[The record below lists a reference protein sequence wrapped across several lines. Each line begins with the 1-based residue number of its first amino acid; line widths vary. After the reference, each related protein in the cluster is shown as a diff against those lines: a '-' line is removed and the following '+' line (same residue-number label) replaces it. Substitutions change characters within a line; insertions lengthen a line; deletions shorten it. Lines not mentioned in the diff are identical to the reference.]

1 MKKRIISL
9 LLVALM
15 LVSIAPFGAMA
26 ANSNFG
32 DIIGGIIGGGGS
44 GSDTDSTVTITFTEQ
59 PKDVTVA
66 VGETATFTVSAVT
79 SNPLS
84 KEIKYLWIDATEIG
98 SGEKLSVATIIKIA
112 RMLKSDGTLPNSNT
126 YTIDNVTS
134 EHNGKSFKCIAYC
147 GEFTLAGGKNLSYA
161 ISNKATLTVTG
172 GVTPSPDPNPDPTD
186 TPAPSETTTPS
197 PSPSV
202 KPEDCTH
209 ANPEHHAA
217 TENNT
222 CDPHIEYWYCPDC
235 GKYFK
240 DAGCTQRVT
249 KGKLDDGMTKD
260 KNKHTDLKKVPSKA
274 ATCTEEGNI
283 EHWYCS
289 GCGNYYSDSKGTSKT
304 THANVTTKKADH
316 DYYWVADEVANV
328 HYEKCRVC
336 GKTSGTSN
344 HSGGT
349 ASCKAQAKCEKCGA
363 SYGELDATNHVNFEY
378 KNAVKPTETTK
389 GYTGDKY
396 CADCGVFIEKGTE
409 YSAQCTGGCKDLKLV
424 KGTPKTC
431 TADGTIDYY
440 ECPKC
445 HNIYRDEKGTIL
457 LTEADLVD
465 KCTGHDLHPGTD
477 LFGNINKDNLRA
489 FAKNLGMSLPQIV
502 QMIRDGTFDLDH
514 IIGTIKIKDIEHC
527 HDDTDHWLGCQRCG
541 KTLEDLRDEL
551 SASGFEVNEKWYEL
565 SRKTP
570 HSGGSATC
578 QKKAVCD
585 ECGDEYG
592 ELGEHRYDNIV
603 TAPTCTK
610 DGYTTHT
617 CSACKDSY
625 KDSET
630 KKTGHIIEYGVCKI
644 CKGRFSNPFYDVN
657 GSDWFYSAVMWA
669 FYNNPIVTTG
679 VDTTHFAPS
688 DPCTRAQVV
697 TFLWRA
703 AGRPEPAGSGKT
715 FSDVPNTNQYAPY
728 YKAIQWAV
736 ENGITKGTG
745 NGSTFSPNATVTRA
759 EFVTFLW
766 RYAGEPAPKNLSTS
780 FNDVDANQ
788 FYYKA
793 VLWAAENSVTT
804 GVDTTHFAP
813 GAFCKR
819 SEVVMFLFRAFS
831 KGVVN

>member
-26 ANSNFG
+26 AG
-32 DIIGGIIGGGGS
+32 IPGLDIGGKLNQ
-44 GSDTDSTVTITFTEQ
+44 VTITFETPPES
-59 PKDVTVA
+59 KTVNA
-66 VGETATFTVSAVT
+66 GENAEFTAKAKIDLNLNIGVEIPTGTVIS
-79 SNPLS
+79 
-84 KEIKYLWIDATEIG
+84 YLWVDTSELDSDSDLDIKKITSLLKKAKSTSETC
-98 SGEKLSVATIIKIA
+98 TIK
-112 RMLKSDGTLPNSNT
+112 
-126 YTIDNVTS
+126 NVTA
-134 EHNGKSFKCIAYC
+134 EDNGMQLRCIAYILK
-147 GEFTLAGGKNLSYA
+147 FASWKVSDP
-161 ISNKATLTVTG
+161 ATLTVIG
-172 GVTPSPDPNPDPTD
+172 GETPVPSPSVSPTPSPSTSPDPTD
-186 TPAPSETTTPS
+186 TPTPSESPTPS
-197 PSPSV
+197 TSPSV

-249 KGKLDDGMTKD
+249 KGSLDDGMTKD

-289 GCGNYYSDSKGTSKT
+289 GCGNYYTDSKGTSKT
-304 THANVTTKKADH
+304 THAKVTTKKADH

-465 KCTGHDLHPGTD
+465 KCTGHDLHPGPD
-477 LFGNINKDNLRA
+477 LFGNINMNNLKQ
-489 FAKNLGMSLPQIV
+489 FALSIGMSLPQIV

-514 IIGTIKIKDIEHC
+514 IIGTIKIKDIDHC

-688 DPCTRAQVV
+688 APCTRAQVV

-793 VLWAAENSVTT
+793 VLWAAENSVAT

>member
-26 ANSNFG
+26 AFDLG
-32 DIIGGIIGGGGS
+32 DIDIPGIGGG
-44 GSDTDSTVTITFTEQ
+44 TDSTVTITFTEQ

-289 GCGNYYSDSKGTSKT
+289 GCGNYYSDSKGTAKT

-336 GKTSGTSN
+336 GKTTGTSN

-363 SYGELDATNHVNFEY
+363 SYGELDATNHVKFEY

-465 KCTGHDLHPGTD
+465 KCTGHDLHPGPD
-477 LFGNINKDNLRA
+477 LFGNINMNNLKQ
-489 FAKNLGMSLPQIV
+489 FALSIGMSLPQIV

-514 IIGTIKIKDIEHC
+514 IIGTIKIKDIDHC

-688 DPCTRAQVV
+688 APCTRAQVV

>member
-26 ANSNFG
+26 AG
-32 DIIGGIIGGGGS
+32 IPGLDIGGIIGGGS
-44 GSDTDSTVTITFTEQ
+44 GSDSTVTITFTKQ
-59 PKDVTVA
+59 PKNVTVA
-66 VGETATFTVSAVT
+66 VGENATFTVSAVT

-172 GVTPSPDPNPDPTD
+172 G
-186 TPAPSETTTPS
+186 ET
-197 PSPSV
+197 
-202 KPEDCTH
+202 PEDCTH

-235 GKYFK
+235 KTYFT
-240 DAGCTQRVT
+240 DAACTTEIR
-249 KGKLDDGMTKD
+249 KSKLDDGMTKD

-289 GCGNYYSDSKGTSKT
+289 GCGNYYTDSKGTAKT
-304 THANVTTKKADH
+304 THAKVTTKKADH

-477 LFGNINKDNLRA
+477 LFGNINMNNLKQ
-489 FAKNLGMSLPQIV
+489 FALSIGMSLPQIV

-514 IIGTIKIKDIEHC
+514 IIGTIKIKDIDHC

-688 DPCTRAQVV
+688 APCTRAQVV

-703 AGRPEPAGSGKT
+703 AGRPDLP
-715 FSDVPNTNQYAPY
+715 
-728 YKAIQWAV
+728 
-736 ENGITKGTG
+736 
-745 NGSTFSPNATVTRA
+745 
-759 EFVTFLW
+759 
-766 RYAGEPAPKNLSTS
+766 
-780 FNDVDANQ
+780 
-788 FYYKA
+788 
-793 VLWAAENSVTT
+793 AAERPSAMCPTPTSTHPTT
-804 GVDTTHFAP
+804 RLFSG
-813 GAFCKR
+813 R
-819 SEVVMFLFRAFS
+819 SKTE
-831 KGVVN
+831 

>member
-26 ANSNFG
+26 AGN
-32 DIIGGIIGGGGS
+32 
-44 GSDTDSTVTITFTEQ
+44 TVITEQ
-59 PKDVTVA
+59 PSDVSVN
-66 VGETATFTVSAVT
+66 VGETATFSIAAT
-79 SNPLS
+79 NPNSTDL
-84 KEIKYLWIDATEIG
+84 KYLWFDADEVNTNNI
-98 SGEKLSVATIIKIA
+98 SLKDLS
-112 RMLKSDGTLPNSNT
+112 D
-126 YTIDNVTS
+126 TIDKIKKAKLGEEQVLTLTDVRQSMSIRCAVYYEIEKTILGYTVTVPTDLV
-134 EHNGKSFKCIAYC
+134 F
-147 GEFTLAGGKNLSYA
+147 
-161 ISNKATLTVTG
+161 SNKATLTVTG
-172 GVTPSPDPNPDPTD
+172 GETPSPDPSPDPTD

-249 KGKLDDGMTKD
+249 KGSLDDGMTKD

-289 GCGNYYSDSKGTSKT
+289 GCGNYYTDSKGTAKT
-304 THANVTTKKADH
+304 THAKVTTKKADH

-396 CADCGVFIEKGTE
+396 CADCGAFIEKGKE

-465 KCTGHDLHPGTD
+465 KCTGHDLHPGPD
-477 LFGNINKDNLRA
+477 FFGNINMNNLKQ
-489 FAKNLGMSLPQIV
+489 FALSIGMSLPQIV

-514 IIGTIKIKDIEHC
+514 IIGTIKIKDIDHC

-551 SASGFEVNEKWYEL
+551 SSAGFEINEKWYEL

-570 HSGGSATC
+570 HSGGKATC
-578 QKKAVCD
+578 QTKAVCD
-585 ECGDEYG
+585 ECGDAYG
-592 ELGEHRYDNIV
+592 ELGEHRYDSVV

-610 DGYTTHT
+610 GGYTTHT

-630 KKTGHIIEYGVCKI
+630 SKTGHIIEYGVCKL

-657 GSDWFYSAVMWA
+657 GSDWYYSAVMWA
-669 FYNNPIVTTG
+669 YYNSPLITTG
-679 VDTTHFAPS
+679 TDETHFSPAEQ
-688 DPCTRAQVV
+688 CTRAQVV

-703 AGRPEPAGSGKT
+703 AGRPEPTGSGKL
-715 FSDVPNTNQYAPY
+715 FSDVPNTNQFAPY

-736 ENGITKGTG
+736 EQGITKGTG
-745 NGSTFSPNATVTRA
+745 NGSTFSPNDPVTRA
-759 EFVTFLW
+759 QFVTFLW
-766 RYAGEPAPKNLSTS
+766 RYAGEPSPKNLSS
-780 FNDVDANQ
+780 NFNDIDANQ

-793 VLWAAENSVTT
+793 VLWAAENGITEGYGSPSL
-804 GVDTTHFAP
+804 FAP
-813 GAFCKR
+813 GATCKR
-819 SEVVMFLFRAFS
+819 SEVVTFLFRAFS

>member
-26 ANSNFG
+26 AG
-32 DIIGGIIGGGGS
+32 IPGLDIGGIIGGGS
-44 GSDTDSTVTITFTEQ
+44 GSDSTVTITFTKQ
-59 PKDVTVA
+59 PVGVTVA

-84 KEIKYLWIDATEIG
+84 KEIKYLWLDATEIG

-161 ISNKATLTVTG
+161 ISDPATLTVTG
-172 GVTPSPDPNPDPTD
+172 GEMPT
-186 TPAPSETTTPS
+186 
-197 PSPSV
+197 PSV

-235 GKYFK
+235 KTYFT
-240 DAGCTQRVT
+240 DAACTTEIR
-249 KGKLDDGMTKD
+249 KSKLDDGMTKD

-289 GCGNYYSDSKGTSKT
+289 GCGNYYTDSKGTAKT
-304 THANVTTKKADH
+304 THAKVTTKKADH

-396 CADCGVFIEKGTE
+396 CADCGAFIEKGKE

-465 KCTGHDLHPGTD
+465 KCTGHDLHPGAD
-477 LFGNINKDNLRA
+477 LFGNINMNNLKQ
-489 FAKNLGMSLPQIV
+489 FALSIGMSLPQIV

-514 IIGTIKIKDIEHC
+514 IIGTIKIKDIDHC

-688 DPCTRAQVV
+688 APCTRAQVV

>member
-26 ANSNFG
+26 AF
-32 DIIGGIIGGGGS
+32 DIGGKLNQ
-44 GSDTDSTVTITFTEQ
+44 VAITFETQ
-59 PKDVTVA
+59 PESVEVNAGEDAEFTAKAKIDLDLNIGIDIPTGTVI
-66 VGETATFTVSAVT
+66 S
-79 SNPLS
+79 
-84 KEIKYLWIDATEIG
+84 YLWVDVSDLGDDSDLNISKITKLLARAKSKTETCTIKNATAEDNGMQLKCVAYIL
-98 SGEKLSVATIIKIA
+98 KLASWKV
-112 RMLKSDGTLPNSNT
+112 
-126 YTIDNVTS
+126 S
-134 EHNGKSFKCIAYC
+134 EA
-147 GEFTLAGGKNLSYA
+147 
-161 ISNKATLTVTG
+161 ATLTVTG
-172 GVTPSPDPNPDPTD
+172 GVTPSPDPSPDPTD

-222 CDPHIEYWYCPDC
+222 CDPHIEYWYCPNC
-235 GKYFK
+235 KTYFT
-240 DAGCTQRVT
+240 DAACTKEIR
-249 KGKLDDGMTKD
+249 KSKLDDGMTKD
-260 KNKHTDLKKVPSKA
+260 ETKHTALKKVPAKA

-289 GCGNYYSDSKGTSKT
+289 GCGKYYTDSKGTAKT
-304 THANVTTKKADH
+304 THAKVTTSKADH
-316 DYYWVADEVANV
+316 DYSWVADEVANV
-328 HYEKCRVC
+328 HYQKCRVC
-336 GKTSGTSN
+336 GQTTATSK

-349 ASCKAQAKCEKCGA
+349 ASCKAQAKCDKCGA

-378 KNAVKPTETTK
+378 KNVVKPTETTK
-389 GYTGDKY
+389 GYTGDRY

-445 HNIYRDEKGTIL
+445 HNKYRDEKGTIL

-465 KCTGHDLHPGTD
+465 KCTGHDLHPGPE
-477 LFGNINKDNLRA
+477 LFGNINMNNLKQ
-489 FAKNLGMSLPQIV
+489 FALSIGMSLPQIV

-514 IIGTIKIKDIEHC
+514 IIGTIKIKDIDHC

-592 ELGEHRYDNIV
+592 QLGEHRYDNVV

-617 CSACKDSY
+617 CSTCKDTY
-625 KDSET
+625 TDNET
-630 KKTGHIIEYGVCKI
+630 TKTGHIIKFGVCES
-644 CKGRFSNPFYDVN
+644 CKGKFANPFYDVSGN
-657 GSDWFYSAVMWA
+657 DWFYSAVMWGY
-669 FYNNPIVTTG
+669 YNDPQVAAGMDAN
-679 VDTTHFAPS
+679 HFKPKA
-688 DPCTRAQVV
+688 PCTRAQVV

-703 AGRPEPAGSGKT
+703 AGRPEPTSSTMK
-715 FSDVPNTNQYAPY
+715 FVDVPYNNTYAPY
-728 YKAIQWAV
+728 YKAILWAV
-736 ENGITKGTG
+736 ENGVTAGTDA
-745 NGSTFSPNATVTRA
+745 THFSPNATVTRA
-759 EFVTFLW
+759 QFVTFLW
-766 RYAGEPAPKNLSTS
+766 RYAGEPSPSNLSTS
-780 FNDVDANQ
+780 FADVNANS
-788 FYYKA
+788 YYYRA
-793 VLWAAENSVTT
+793 VLWAAENGITAGKSATQ
-804 GVDTTHFAP
+804 FAP
-813 GAFCKR
+813 GAACTR
-819 SEVVMFLFRAFS
+819 CEVVSFMFRAFS
-831 KGVVN
+831 KGIVN

>member
-26 ANSNFG
+26 AL
-32 DIIGGIIGGGGS
+32 DIGGKLNQ
-44 GSDTDSTVTITFTEQ
+44 VTITFETPPES
-59 PKDVTVA
+59 KTVNA
-66 VGETATFTVSAVT
+66 GENAEFTAKAKIDPNLNIGVEIPTGTVIS
-79 SNPLS
+79 
-84 KEIKYLWIDATEIG
+84 YLWVDTSELDSDSDLDIKKITSLLKKAKSTSETC
-98 SGEKLSVATIIKIA
+98 TIK
-112 RMLKSDGTLPNSNT
+112 
-126 YTIDNVTS
+126 NVTA
-134 EHNGKSFKCIAYC
+134 EDNGMQLRCIAYILK
-147 GEFTLAGGKNLSYA
+147 FASWKVSDP
-161 ISNKATLTVTG
+161 ATLTVTG
-172 GVTPSPDPNPDPTD
+172 GETPSPDPSPDPSTSPD
-186 TPAPSETTTPS
+186 PSATTTPS

-202 KPEDCTH
+202 DPASCTH
-209 ANPEHHAA
+209 AKPEYHP
-217 TENNT
+217 ESNNT

-235 GKYFK
+235 KTYFT
-240 DAGCTQRVT
+240 DAACTNEIR
-249 KGKLDDGMTKD
+249 KSKLDDGMTKD
-260 KNKHTDLKKVPSKA
+260 KNKHTALEKVPSKA

-289 GCGNYYSDSKGTSKT
+289 GCDNYYTDANATVKTS
-304 THANVTTKKADH
+304 HAKVTTPKADH

-396 CADCGVFIEKGTE
+396 CADCGAFIENGTE

-431 TADGTIDYY
+431 TEDGTIDYY

-465 KCTGHDLHPGTD
+465 KCTGHDLHPGPD
-477 LFGNINKDNLRA
+477 LFGNINMNNLKK
-489 FAKNLGMSLPQIV
+489 FALERLGMSLPQIV

-527 HDDTDHWLGCQRCG
+527 SDDTDHWLGCQRCG

-551 SASGFEVNEKWYEL
+551 SSAGIEINEKWYEL

-570 HSGGSATC
+570 HSGGKATC
-578 QKKAVCD
+578 QTKAFCD
-585 ECGDEYG
+585 ECGDAYG
-592 ELGEHRYDNIV
+592 ELGEHRYDSVV

-610 DGYTTHT
+610 GGYTTHT

-630 KKTGHIIEYGVCKI
+630 SKTGHIIEYGVCKL

-657 GSDWFYSAVMWA
+657 GSDWYYSAVMWA
-669 FYNNPIVTTG
+669 YYNSPLITTG
-679 VDTTHFAPS
+679 TDETHFSPAEQ
-688 DPCTRAQVV
+688 CTRAQVV

-703 AGRPEPAGSGKT
+703 AGRPEPTGSGKL
-715 FSDVPNTNQYAPY
+715 FSDVPNTNQFAPY

-736 ENGITKGTG
+736 EQGITKGTG
-745 NGSTFSPNATVTRA
+745 NGSTFSPNDPVTRA
-759 EFVTFLW
+759 QFVTFLW
-766 RYAGEPAPKNLSTS
+766 RYAGEPSPKNLSS
-780 FNDVDANQ
+780 NFNDIDANQ

-793 VLWAAENSVTT
+793 VLWAAENGITEGYGSPSL
-804 GVDTTHFAP
+804 FAP
-813 GAFCKR
+813 GATCKR
-819 SEVVMFLFRAFS
+819 SEVVTFLFRAFS

>member
-26 ANSNFG
+26 AFDLG
-32 DIIGGIIGGGGS
+32 DIDIPGIGGG
-44 GSDTDSTVTITFTEQ
+44 TDSTVTITFTEQ

-186 TPAPSETTTPS
+186 TPAPAETTTPS

-289 GCGNYYSDSKGTSKT
+289 GCGNYYSDFKGTAKT

-477 LFGNINKDNLRA
+477 LFGNINMNNLKQ
-489 FAKNLGMSLPQIV
+489 FALSLGMSLPQIV

-514 IIGTIKIKDIEHC
+514 IIGTIKIKDIDHC

-688 DPCTRAQVV
+688 APCTRAQVV

>member
-26 ANSNFG
+26 AGIG
-32 DIIGGIIGGGGS
+32 DLLNKVNIQFTTQPES
-44 GSDTDSTVTITFTEQ
+44 KTVDAGEKVEFTAEAEVV
-59 PKDVTVA
+59 DA
-66 VGETATFTVSAVT
+66 VGT
-79 SNPLS
+79 
-84 KEIKYLWIDATEIG
+84 IKGYLWIDSSSIDEDAEI
-98 SGEKLSVATIIKIA
+98 SYLQLVALLKRAKSNKQTYVIEKA
-112 RMLKSDGTLPNSNT
+112 
-126 YTIDNVTS
+126 S
-134 EHNGKSFKCIAYC
+134 ESMQLKCIAYS
-147 GEFTLAGGKNLSYA
+147 GSIFDGASSGKSFGYA
-161 ISNKATLTVTG
+161 VSNEVTLTVIG
-172 GVTPSPDPNPDPTD
+172 GVTPSPDPSTSPDPSD
-186 TPAPSETTTPS
+186 SPTPS
-197 PSPSV
+197 TSPSV

-235 GKYFK
+235 KTYFT
-240 DAGCTQRVT
+240 DAACTNEIR
-249 KGKLDDGMTKD
+249 KSKLDDGMTKD
-260 KNKHTDLKKVPSKA
+260 KNKHTALKKVPSKA

-289 GCGNYYSDSKGTSKT
+289 GCDNYYTDANATVKTS
-304 THANVTTKKADH
+304 HAKVTTKKADH

-396 CADCGVFIEKGTE
+396 CADCGAFIEEGKE

-465 KCTGHDLHPGTD
+465 KCTGHDLHPGPD
-477 LFGNINKDNLRA
+477 FFGNINMNNLKQ
-489 FAKNLGMSLPQIV
+489 FALSIGMSLPQIV

-514 IIGTIKIKDIEHC
+514 IIGTIKIKDIDHC

-551 SASGFEVNEKWYEL
+551 SSAGFEINEKWYEL

-570 HSGGSATC
+570 HSGGKATC
-578 QKKAVCD
+578 QTKAVCD
-585 ECGDEYG
+585 ECGDAYG
-592 ELGEHRYDNIV
+592 ELGEHRYDSVV

-610 DGYTTHT
+610 GGYTTHT

-630 KKTGHIIEYGVCKI
+630 SKTGHIIEYGVCKL

-657 GSDWFYSAVMWA
+657 GSDWYYSAVMWA
-669 FYNNPIVTTG
+669 YYNSPLITTG
-679 VDTTHFAPS
+679 TDETHFSPAEQ
-688 DPCTRAQVV
+688 CTRAQVV

-703 AGRPEPAGSGKT
+703 AGRPEPTGSGKL
-715 FSDVPNTNQYAPY
+715 FSDVPNTNQFAPY

-736 ENGITKGTG
+736 EQGITKGTG
-745 NGSTFSPNATVTRA
+745 NGSTFSPNDPVTRA
-759 EFVTFLW
+759 QFVTFLW
-766 RYAGEPAPKNLSTS
+766 RYAGEPSPKNLSS
-780 FNDVDANQ
+780 NFNDIDANQ

-793 VLWAAENSVTT
+793 VLWAAENGITEGYGSPSL
-804 GVDTTHFAP
+804 FAP
-813 GAFCKR
+813 GATCKR
-819 SEVVMFLFRAFS
+819 SEVVTFLFRAFS

>member
-9 LLVALM
+9 LLVTLM

-26 ANSNFG
+26 AGN
-32 DIIGGIIGGGGS
+32 
-44 GSDTDSTVTITFTEQ
+44 TVITEQ
-59 PKDVTVA
+59 PSDVSVNA
-66 VGETATFTVSAVT
+66 GETATFSIAAT
-79 SNPLS
+79 NPNSTDL
-84 KEIKYLWIDATEIG
+84 KYLWFDADEVNTNNISLKDLSDIINKIKEAKL
-98 SGEKLSVATIIKIA
+98 GEGQTLTVPNVQKDMSIRCAVYYESVKTIWGYKVTVPTD
-112 RMLKSDGTLPNSNT
+112 LVFSNT
-126 YTIDNVTS
+126 V
-134 EHNGKSFKCIAYC
+134 K
-147 GEFTLAGGKNLSYA
+147 
-161 ISNKATLTVTG
+161 LTVTG
-172 GVTPSPDPNPDPTD
+172 GETPSPDPNPDPTD
-186 TPAPSETTTPS
+186 TPTPSESPTPS

-202 KPEDCTH
+202 DPDTCAHTNLKYVAEKAGTCVAKGQKEHWECT
-209 ANPEHHAA
+209 NCGQLFSDAA
-217 TENNT
+217 GTQKTTINRLDN
-222 CDPHIEYWYCPDC
+222 
-235 GKYFK
+235 GMKK
-240 DAGCTQRVT
+240 DET
-249 KGKLDDGMTKD
+249 
-260 KNKHTDLKKVPSKA
+260 NHTDLKKVPSKA

-283 EHWYCS
+283 EYWRCS
-289 GCGNYYSDSKGTSKT
+289 GCGNNYSDSKGTAKT
-304 THANVTTKKADH
+304 TDAKVKTKKADH

-363 SYGELDATNHVNFEY
+363 SYGELDATNHVKFEY

-477 LFGNINKDNLRA
+477 LFGNINMNNLKQ
-489 FAKNLGMSLPQIV
+489 FALSLGMSLPQIV

-514 IIGTIKIKDIEHC
+514 IIGTIKIKDIDHC

-688 DPCTRAQVV
+688 APCTRAQVV

-703 AGRPEPAGSGKT
+703 AGRPEPAGSGKA

-831 KGVVN
+831 KGIVN

>member
-26 ANSNFG
+26 AF
-32 DIIGGIIGGGGS
+32 DIGGIDIPGIGGDTGS
-44 GSDTDSTVTITFTEQ
+44 GSDSKVTITFTKQ
-59 PKDVTVA
+59 PEDVTVA
-66 VGETATFTVSAVT
+66 VGETATFTVETKVDATVSKQVKYIWVDVT
-79 SNPLS
+79 ENPDITISFDSLSEILRLIADGGVKGSSNPLTFTATADDNGA
-84 KEIKYLWIDATEIG
+84 KY
-98 SGEKLSVATIIKIA
+98 
-112 RMLKSDGTLPNSNT
+112 
-126 YTIDNVTS
+126 
-134 EHNGKSFKCIAYC
+134 KCVAYC
-147 GEFTLAGGKNLSYA
+147 GGLTGTNKSLAYA
-161 ISNKATLTVTG
+161 VSNAATLTVTG
-172 GVTPSPDPNPDPTD
+172 GVTPSPDPDPSPDPTD
-186 TPAPSETTTPS
+186 TPTPSESPTPS

-202 KPEDCTH
+202 DPDTCAHTNLKYVAEKAGTCVAKGQKEHWECT
-209 ANPEHHAA
+209 NCGQLFSDAA
-217 TENNT
+217 
-222 CDPHIEYWYCPDC
+222 
-235 GKYFK
+235 G
-240 DAGCTQRVT
+240 TQKT
-249 KGKLDDGMTKD
+249 TLSKLDNGMKKD
-260 KNKHTDLKKVPSKA
+260 ETNHTDLEHFPSKA

-283 EHWYCS
+283 EHWKCS
-289 GCGNYYSDSKGTSKT
+289 GCGNYYTDSNGTVKT
-304 THANVTTKKADH
+304 THAKVTTSKADH
-316 DYYWVADEVANV
+316 DYSWVADEVANV
-328 HYEKCRVC
+328 HYQKCRVC
-336 GKTSGTSN
+336 GQTTATSK

-465 KCTGHDLHPGTD
+465 KCTGHDLHPGPE
-477 LFGNINKDNLRA
+477 LFGNINMNNLKQ
-489 FAKNLGMSLPQIV
+489 FALSIGMSLPQIV

-514 IIGTIKIKDIEHC
+514 IIGTIKIKDIDHC

-592 ELGEHRYDNIV
+592 QLGEHRYDNVV

-617 CSACKDSY
+617 CSTCKDTY
-625 KDSET
+625 TDNET
-630 KKTGHIIEYGVCKI
+630 TKTGHIIKFGVCES
-644 CKGRFSNPFYDVN
+644 CKGKFANPFYDVSGN
-657 GSDWFYSAVMWA
+657 DWFYSAVMWGY
-669 FYNNPIVTTG
+669 YNDPQVAAGMDAN
-679 VDTTHFAPS
+679 HFKPKA
-688 DPCTRAQVV
+688 PCTRAQVV

-703 AGRPEPAGSGKT
+703 AGRPEPTSSTMK
-715 FSDVPNTNQYAPY
+715 FVDVPYNNTYAPY
-728 YKAIQWAV
+728 YKAILWAV
-736 ENGITKGTG
+736 ENGVTAGTDA
-745 NGSTFSPNATVTRA
+745 THFSPNATVTRA
-759 EFVTFLW
+759 QFVTFLW
-766 RYAGEPAPKNLSTS
+766 RYAGEPSPSNLSTS
-780 FNDVDANQ
+780 FADVNANS
-788 FYYKA
+788 YYYRA
-793 VLWAAENSVTT
+793 VLWAAENGITSGKSATQ
-804 GVDTTHFAP
+804 FAP
-813 GAFCKR
+813 GAACTR
-819 SEVVMFLFRAFS
+819 CEVVSFMFRAFS
-831 KGVVN
+831 KGIVN

>member
-26 ANSNFG
+26 ANSNFD

-44 GSDTDSTVTITFTEQ
+44 GSDSTVTITFTKQ

-172 GVTPSPDPNPDPTD
+172 GVTPSPDPSPDPTD

-304 THANVTTKKADH
+304 THAKVTTKKADH

-465 KCTGHDLHPGTD
+465 KCTGHDLHPGAD

-489 FAKNLGMSLPQIV
+489 FAKKLGMSLPQIV

-514 IIGTIKIKDIEHC
+514 IIGTIKIKDIDHC

-688 DPCTRAQVV
+688 APCTRAQVV

-703 AGRPEPAGSGKT
+703 AGRPEPAGGGKT

-736 ENGITKGTG
+736 ENEITKGTG

>member
-26 ANSNFG
+26 AGN
-32 DIIGGIIGGGGS
+32 
-44 GSDTDSTVTITFTEQ
+44 TVITEQ
-59 PKDVTVA
+59 PSDVSVNA
-66 VGETATFTVSAVT
+66 GETATFSIAAT
-79 SNPLS
+79 NPNSTDL
-84 KEIKYLWIDATEIG
+84 KYLWFDADEINTNNI
-98 SGEKLSVATIIKIA
+98 S
-112 RMLKSDGTLPNSNT
+112 LKDLRD
-126 YTIDNVTS
+126 TID
-134 EHNGKSFKCIAYC
+134 KAKL
-147 GEFTLAGGKNLSYA
+147 GEEQVL
-161 ISNKATLTVTG
+161 TLTDVQQSMSIRCAVYYESEKTILGHTVPTDLVFSKTVKLTVIG

-186 TPAPSETTTPS
+186 TPTPSDSPTPS
-197 PSPSV
+197 PSTSV

-235 GKYFK
+235 KTYFT
-240 DAGCTQRVT
+240 DVACTNEIR
-249 KGKLDDGMTKD
+249 KSKLDDGMTKD
-260 KNKHTDLKKVPSKA
+260 KNKHTALKKVPSKA

-289 GCGNYYSDSKGTSKT
+289 GCDNYYTDENATVKTS
-304 THANVTTKKADH
+304 HAKVTTKKADH

-336 GKTSGTSN
+336 GKTSGTRN

-396 CADCGVFIEKGTE
+396 CADCGAFIENGTE

-431 TADGTIDYY
+431 TEDGTIDYY

-465 KCTGHDLHPGTD
+465 KCTGHDLHPGPD
-477 LFGNINKDNLRA
+477 FFGNINMNNLKQ
-489 FAKNLGMSLPQIV
+489 FALSIGMSLPQIV

-514 IIGTIKIKDIEHC
+514 IIGTIKIKDIDHC

-551 SASGFEVNEKWYEL
+551 SSAGIEINEKWYEL

-570 HSGGSATC
+570 HSGGKATC
-578 QKKAVCD
+578 QTKAVCD
-585 ECGDEYG
+585 ECGDAYG
-592 ELGEHRYDNIV
+592 ELGEHRYDSVV

-610 DGYTTHT
+610 GGYTTHT

-630 KKTGHIIEYGVCKI
+630 SKTGHIIEYGVCKL

-657 GSDWFYSAVMWA
+657 GSDWYYSAVMWA
-669 FYNNPIVTTG
+669 YYNSPLITTG
-679 VDTTHFAPS
+679 TDETHFSPAEQ
-688 DPCTRAQVV
+688 CTRAQVV

-703 AGRPEPAGSGKT
+703 AGRPEPTGSGKL
-715 FSDVPNTNQYAPY
+715 FSDVPNTNQFAPY

-736 ENGITKGTG
+736 EQGITKGTG
-745 NGSTFSPNATVTRA
+745 NGSTFSPNDPVTRA
-759 EFVTFLW
+759 QFVTFLW
-766 RYAGEPAPKNLSTS
+766 RYAGEPSPKNLSS
-780 FNDVDANQ
+780 NFNDIDANQ

-793 VLWAAENSVTT
+793 VLWAAENGITEGYGSPSL
-804 GVDTTHFAP
+804 FAP
-813 GAFCKR
+813 GATCKR
-819 SEVVMFLFRAFS
+819 SEVVTFLFRAFS